1 MSDPTGSHP
10 SNRRPIHRQVSFE
23 FLGTGVSSG
32 VPVIGCSCL
41 TCTSKD
47 ARDKRLRCSAA
58 LRFGGDQGE
67 ERTILF
73 DAGPDLRQQALRA
86 GLERVD
92 ALLFTHNH
100 VDHTWGLDEIRRF
113 NTLMEGP
120 VDIYANDHTLE
131 FLRRVYGHIFDSK
144 NNVQPSYVASVIAH
158 RLLPMVP
165 EELFGLRVTPIPLL
179 HGKLPVF
186 GFRVDAV
193 HSMVAARAGID
204 DLLPLAYCTDV
215 SGIPT
220 ETWPMLEGLRTLVLG
235 ALRSRKHPTH
245 FSIDEAV
252 DAAQRIGA
260 KETWFIHMNHE
271 VRHEPVDRALPNGI
285 RLAWD
290 GLVLPRTA
298 EEERNE
304 DEWALGWRE

>member
-1 MSDPTGSHP
+1 MSDRSGSHP

-23 FLGTGVSSG
+23 FLGSGVSSG

-41 TCTSKD
+41 TCTSRDLK
-47 ARDKRLRCSAA
+47 DKRLRCSAA
-58 LRFGGDQGE
+58 LRFGGDRGE

-86 GLERVD
+86 GLARVD

-144 NNVQPSYVASVIAH
+144 NNVQPSYVASVIPH

-165 EELFGLRVTPIPLL
+165 EELFGLRITPIPLL
-179 HGKLPVF
+179 HGKLPVL

-193 HSMVAARAGID
+193 HPMVAARAGID

-252 DAAQRIGA
+252 DAAQRVGA